1 MRKEHAMA
9 DPLPVSMPLRTA
21 TLGGRKPTRFDFR
34 PDSAKREA
42 LALVLGI
49 SAISALRFKGEVR
62 ALGRSDLMLEAQLE
76 ATVVQPCV
84 ISLAPVTT
92 KIGEHV
98 LRRYLRDFALPEED
112 EAEIPEDDSSEPLPD
127 SIDPGAVMTEA
138 LALALPD
145 YPRAPGAVHGD
156 MAVAPPGAVPLP
168 DAGLK
173 PFAGLADLAKRLSG
187 GSGEGGGDSSA

>member
-1 MRKEHAMA
+1 
-9 DPLPVSMPLRTA
+9 MPLRTA

-34 PDSAKREA
+34 PDAAQRDA

-49 SAISALRFKGEVR
+49 SAIPALRFKGEVR
-62 ALGRSDLMLEAQLE
+62 PLGRSDLVLEARLE

-84 ISLAPVTT
+84 VSLAPVTT
-92 KIGEHV
+92 KIDEPV
-98 LRRYLRDFALPEED
+98 LRRYLRDFALPEVD
-112 EAEIPEDDSSEPLPD
+112 EAEMPEDDTSEPLPD

-145 YPRAPGAVHGD
+145 YPRTPGAVHGD
-156 MAVAPPGAVPLP
+156 VVVAPPGAVPLR
-168 DAGLK
+168 DADLK

-187 GSGEGGGDSSA
+187 GNGEGGGNTGA

>member
-1 MRKEHAMA
+1 MA

-34 PDSAKREA
+34 PDAAQRDA

-49 SAISALRFKGEVR
+49 SAIPALRFKGEVR
-62 ALGRSDLMLEAQLE
+62 PLGRADLVLEAQMD

-92 KIGEHV
+92 QIHETV
-98 LRRYLRDFALPEED
+98 LRKYLRDYALPEED
-112 EAEIPEDDSSEPLPD
+112 EAEMSEDDTSEPLPD

-145 YPRAPGAVHGD
+145 YPRAPGAVHGEV
-156 MAVAPPGAVPLP
+156 AVAPPGAVPLR
-168 DAGLK
+168 DADLK

-187 GSGEGGGDSSA
+187 GSGEGGGDSGA